1 MTQDTFHNFCDRYLG
16 RFSLIP
22 RAAEIVKLIDR
33 NP

>member
-1 MTQDTFHNFCDRYLG
+1 MTQDDFHNFCDHYLD

-22 RAAEIVKLIDR
+22 RAAEIVKLIDW